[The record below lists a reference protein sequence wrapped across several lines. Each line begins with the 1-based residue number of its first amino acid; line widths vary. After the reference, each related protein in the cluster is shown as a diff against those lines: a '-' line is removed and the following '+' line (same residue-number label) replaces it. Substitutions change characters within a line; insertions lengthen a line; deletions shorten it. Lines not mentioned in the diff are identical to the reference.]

1 MNLFYGW
8 YIVFASAVIMGYN
21 SFLYIYGFTSFINPI
36 IATFGWTYS
45 QITLAMTVRSVTTG
59 LLNPFIGA
67 LADRWPIRRLLI
79 IGGIIMG
86 LGYFLLSRISG
97 PAMFYLGYIIIGLGG
112 ALAIQLIPQTT
123 IARWFRKNLGKANG
137 MTGFSVALG
146 GVAVPL
152 LVMVI
157 DSYGWQDTFLF
168 AAIGTWILVI
178 PLSFLFRNRPED
190 YGLYPDGVPPDEQDK
205 LQSLSLETS
214 GMSVSKALKTRSFW
228 LIGFGLLVQGGGSIT
243 ILTHLMPYL
252 IDAGIEKQQASMVVM
267 TVAIVG
273 LVARLPIGWLMDIIN
288 RRNLIGLSIGLSS
301 ISFLLLWMIDADSPL
316 ILILAFA
323 IPFGIGNGSLW
334 VRSALIRDYFGTRNF
349 GTIYGILTVF
359 LTIGSG
365 LLPPITGWVFDEYGQ
380 YWPAFVA
387 LATFSF
393 VAVCLTFM
401 IPRSPK
407 AYQ

>member
-36 IATFGWTYS
+36 ITTFGWSYS

-59 LLNPFIGA
+59 ILNPFIGA

-79 IGGIIMG
+79 IGGIILG
-86 LGYFLLSRISG
+86 LGYFVLSRISG
-97 PAMFYLGYIIIGLGG
+97 LALFYTGYLIIGLGG
-112 ALAIQLIPQTT
+112 ALAIQLVPQTT

-137 MTGFSVALG
+137 ITGFSVALG

-157 DSYGWQDTFLF
+157 DTYGWQDTFLF
-168 AAIGTWILVI
+168 AAIGTWVLIL
-178 PLSFLFRNRPED
+178 PLSFLFRNRPEE
-190 YGLYPDGVPPDEQDK
+190 YGMYPDGISPGEPDESQFI
-205 LQSLSLETS
+205 STETS
-214 GMSVSKALKTRSFW
+214 GMSFGEALKTRSFW
-228 LIGFGLLVQGGGSIT
+228 LIGFGLMVQGGGSIT
-243 ILTHLMPYL
+243 ILAHLMPHL
-252 IDAGIEKQQASMVVM
+252 IDVGIEKQQASMVVM

-273 LVARLPIGWLMDIIN
+273 LVARLPVGWLMDVIS

-301 ISFLLLWMIDADSPL
+301 ISFLLLLMINANSPFIF
-316 ILILAFA
+316 ILTFA

-334 VRSALIRDYFGTRNF
+334 VRSALISDYFGTRNF
-349 GTIYGILTVF
+349 GIIYGILTSFV
-359 LTIGSG
+359 TIGAG
-365 LLPPITGWVFDEYGQ
+365 LLPPVTGWVFDEFGY

-387 LATFSF
+387 LAALNFIG
-393 VAVCLTFM
+393 ACLTFT
-401 IPRSPK
+401 IPRT
-407 AYQ
+407 AERY

>member
-36 IATFGWTYS
+36 IVTSGWTYS
-45 QITLAMTVRSVTTG
+45 QITLAMTVRSVTVG
-59 LLNPFIGA
+59 ILNPFIGT
-67 LADRWPIRRLLI
+67 LTDRWPVRRLLVL
-79 IGGIIMG
+79 GGIIMG
-86 LGYFLLSRISG
+86 LGYFLLSRVS
-97 PAMFYLGYIIIGLGG
+97 ALSLFYTAYVIIGLGG
-112 ALAIQLIPQTT
+112 ALAIQLVPQTT

-137 MTGFSVALG
+137 ITGFSVALG
-146 GVAVPL
+146 GVAVPF
-152 LVMVI
+152 LVMAI
-157 DSYGWQDTFLF
+157 DTYGWQDTFLF
-168 AAIGTWILVI
+168 AAIGTWILII

-190 YGLYPDGVPPDEQDK
+190 YGYFPDGIPPEE
-205 LQSLSLETS
+205 LNEPRSLSIEMS
-214 GMSVSKALKTRSFW
+214 GMSVREAMKTRSFW
-228 LIGFGLLVQGGGSIT
+228 LIGFGFMVQGGGSIT
-243 ILTHLMPYL
+243 ILAHLMPHL
-252 IDAGIEKQQASMVVM
+252 IDGGMEKQQASMVVM

-301 ISFLLLWMIDADSPL
+301 ISFLLLWMVKTGSPL

-323 IPFGIGNGSLW
+323 IPFGVGNGSLW

-349 GTIYGILTVF
+349 GTIYGILSVF

-365 LLPPITGWVFDEYGQ
+365 LLPPVTGWVFDEYGQ

-387 LATFSF
+387 LAALNF
-393 VAVCLTFM
+393 VAACLTFI
-401 IPRSPK
+401 IPHSSES
-407 AYQ
+407 Y